1 MSSRVALA
9 APVSMKKLSHPSTSP
24 EQAGTP
30 RISGKG
36 RNACTD
42 RLTNDLPALQL
53 WVVAFQIFDT
63 FAARV
68 WHATLANLSLTSR
81 FLKPELCTDK
91 GAGSGLARK
100 RSPGQIRAPL
110 CRKF

>member
-1 MSSRVALA
+1 VALA
-9 APVSMKKLSHPSTSP
+9 APVSTKKLSLPPISP

-36 RNACTD
+36 RNACPD
-42 RLTNDLPALQL
+42 RLTNDLPALPL

-68 WHATLANLSLTSR
+68 RHATLANLSLTSR
-81 FLKPELCTDK
+81 FLKPELCTGRVPAPDWRAS
-91 GAGSGLARK
+91 GHRVTPGSIV
-100 RSPGQIRAPL
+100 PGIL
-110 CRKF
+110 IF

>member
-1 MSSRVALA
+1 VALA
-9 APVSMKKLSHPSTSP
+9 APVSTKKLSRPSISP

-36 RNACTD
+36 RNACPD
-42 RLTNDLPALQL
+42 RLTNDLPAPWL

-81 FLKPELCTDK
+81 FLKPELCTGRCRLRI
-91 GAGSGLARK
+91 GAQLVTGSL
-100 RSPGQIRAPL
+100 RAPL
-110 CRKF
+110 RREF